1 MTVMLRNAI
10 KLGGMVCRNF
20 RKIFHVPR
28 NEFSQRL
35 CWIAT
40 LGVVAIVFI
49 PPLASFLLNDV
60 IGVRFEQGDGSKEIR
75 TALLY
80 MAGGLI
86 ALVTLNE
93 THSKNEIERKKN
105 NDDAENIREQI
116 AVQKNQ
122 LNIQKNQLDFQQEQY
137 KDSKIREVNL
147 SFADAYTQLS
157 SGSLTGQRLGANKIL
172 QVVDDWLNMGNKKQ
186 AQSVLNNIFE
196 YIRKGAVGDG
206 RVNNENYPF
215 ENVKWIVEAIKEY
228 TIRSNQQNSTSLW
241 SDLDFNFDGCIFNF
255 DVDLSGIDIHGNLSF
270 RNSTFAKSLDM
281 SSSKIQTVNFY
292 KASME
297 EGIFNKVNFMI
308 ADFVHTRIDKA
319 SFANAKFK
327 SVIFQETKIGD
338 KIETYSIPHVF
349 GGAEISMTGRGNI
362 FNFTEDSLEELSR
375 LAPEE
380 LPPGARK
387 GDCYMS
393 CCGQSIPHKHN

>member
-49 PPLASFLLNDV
+49 PPLASFLLNDF

-122 LNIQKNQLDFQQEQY
+122 LTE
-137 KDSKIREVNL
+137 
-147 SFADAYTQLS
+147 
-157 SGSLTGQRLGANKIL
+157 
-172 QVVDDWLNMGNKKQ
+172 
-186 AQSVLNNIFE
+186 
-196 YIRKGAVGDG
+196 
-206 RVNNENYPF
+206 
-215 ENVKWIVEAIKEY
+215 
-228 TIRSNQQNSTSLW
+228 
-241 SDLDFNFDGCIFNF
+241 
-255 DVDLSGIDIHGNLSF
+255 
-270 RNSTFAKSLDM
+270 
-281 SSSKIQTVNFY
+281 
-292 KASME
+292 
-297 EGIFNKVNFMI
+297 
-308 ADFVHTRIDKA
+308 
-319 SFANAKFK
+319 K
-327 SVIFQETKIGD
+327 SVGF
-338 KIETYSIPHVF
+338 SA
-349 GGAEISMTGRGNI
+349 GAIQR
-362 FNFTEDSLEELSR
+362 F
-375 LAPEE
+375 
-380 LPPGARK
+380 
-387 GDCYMS
+387 
-393 CCGQSIPHKHN
+393 